1 MIFIINA
8 EKAEFLDNACKVG
21 QRYLIGP
28 FNSFTYLIV
37 FTVYLD
43 NRVMFS
49 YVINLISTT
58 LSSTPVGVHQS
69 EACLLIVYKTGFYFF
84 ERLWVL
90 KTWNTKDA
98 FGLGF

>member
-1 MIFIINA
+1 MIFIINP
-8 EKAEFLDNACKVG
+8 EKAEFLDNACKAG

-28 FNSFTYLIV
+28 FNSFTFDMIV

-43 NRVMFS
+43 NGVMSS

-69 EACLLIVYKTGFYFF
+69 EAVNCSLISFQKYNLF
-84 ERLWVL
+84 VL
-90 KTWNTKDA
+90 SVNCM
-98 FGLGF
+98 